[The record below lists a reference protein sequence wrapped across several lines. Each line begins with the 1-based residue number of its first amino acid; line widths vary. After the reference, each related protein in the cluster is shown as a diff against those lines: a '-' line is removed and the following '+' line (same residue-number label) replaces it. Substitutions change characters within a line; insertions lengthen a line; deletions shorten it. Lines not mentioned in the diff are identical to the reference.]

1 MERKFSQ
8 YLALSSALRRA
19 KVPNYGACATLLL
32 ECFLEDAGRLQAS
45 KVIAR
50 NVCEDSCFS
59 QWRNEMIKG
68 GWLIW
73 NLNQHDKGQ
82 YFSGKK
88 LIPYLNKEKFS
99 SKEIAT
105 RDEVVATRDEVVATR
120 DEVVATRDEVADLR
134 FQLNLHEKRLA
145 KIDEAVQELRLAVE
159 PPETEEKRMTRERV
173 AEKLSKLA
181 VASN

>member
-68 GWLIW
+68 GWLVW

-105 RDEVVATRDEVVATR
+105 KDDVVATR

-134 FQLNLHEKRLA
+134 FQVNSHEKRLA

-159 PPETEEKRMTRERV
+159 PPETEEKRKTREKV